1 VVFIQNIGEIKI
13 MDSPDISSF
22 VYPAVI
28 IIFFWLCYVFGV
40 RERILGLPPK
50 AAQSDVSEP
59 VPRKAKAD
67 TNGKKAV
74 PKKRT
79 KSESSDKPPTNTFTH
94 PWLAGTLKGHTAE
107 VHNLHLSPNGNILAS
122 CATDRTVRLWLTKDF
137 QERDHKQIRVNI
149 EFDSAS
155 RVNWSPDNKAFLIAK
170 SEEKSVEVFKLGKK
184 PDGSIGN
191 ITKAPLKYSQIH
203 KDEIVGL
210 GVACN
215 GKFMMT
221 CSRDSRLII
230 WDLRGSLL
238 DQMEISQGTTH
249 CCKMSPCGRYIGA
262 CGHYESN
269 PNLVVREVNFK
280 DEKYVG
286 LGNAFTGGGHK
297 VALHSFDFN
306 TDSSRIV
313 TLDTKSTWKLFD
325 TSGNRMDVV
334 RTGSSKDIPDG
345 ENRPVVC
352 LSHDGRVIIV
362 AIKTNIEI
370 YSALSGSS
378 LLQISDVHLEPI
390 KDVQFSSDDL
400 LFITCGDRVINVFNN
415 ISGYEETIRD
425 LRSQI
430 GDKSL
435 SQALKN
441 RLSKQLTVL
450 EAKLVELRV

>member
-1 VVFIQNIGEIKI
+1 VIFIQNIGEVKT

-50 AAQSDVSEP
+50 TAQSNVSES
-59 VPRKAKAD
+59 VPRKVKAD

-79 KSESSDKPPTNTFTH
+79 KSESSDKPAKTFSH

-122 CATDRTVRLWLTKDF
+122 CAADRTVRLWLTKDF

-155 RVNWSPDNKAFLIAK
+155 RVHWSPDNKAFLIAK
-170 SEEKSVEVFKLGKK
+170 SDEKSVEVFKLGKK
-184 PDGSIGN
+184 PDGSMGN

-203 KDEIVGL
+203 KQEIVGL
-210 GVACN
+210 GVACS

-221 CSRDSRLII
+221 CSSDSQLVI
-230 WDLRGSLL
+230 WDLKGILL

-249 CCKMSPCGRYIGA
+249 SCKMSPCGRYIGA
-262 CGHYESN
+262 CGHYESY

-280 DEKYVG
+280 DQVYVG
-286 LGNAFTGGGHK
+286 LDTAFTGGGHK
-297 VALHSFDFN
+297 TPIHSFDFN

-313 TLDTKSTWKLFD
+313 TLDTKSIWKLFD

-334 RTGSSKDIPDG
+334 RTGASKDIPDA

-362 AIKTNIEI
+362 AIKNNIEI

-378 LLQISDVHLEPI
+378 LLRISDVHSEPI
-390 KDVQFSSDDL
+390 RDVQFSFDDL

-425 LRSQI
+425 LHSQI

-441 RLSKQLTVL
+441 RLSKQLTGL
-450 EAKLVELRV
+450 EAKLVELKV